1 MFDNRGQF
9 CIPKWTGRRGREY
22 CSVAALS
29 EVKDNN
35 STFDNSS
42 NMEFHSE
49 GEVKR
54 ANVTVNQRWKSMKG
68 GPDGN
73 ANVGE

>member
-1 MFDNRGQF
+1 M
-9 CIPKWTGRRGREY
+9 
-22 CSVAALS
+22 S